1 MRIKILKITKLCSFI
16 FFLGLVSCS
25 QLNLQTSSSNSKKS
39 EKSRH
44 RIVGSARL
52 PEKADRGKGTYYLH
66 GAEHLKLDNYYYD
79 IPVVYNPAV
88 KKWMNYFLNKGREF
102 FQRYG
107 VRAGRYAPLMGKILE
122 DNGLPRDLIFL
133 AMAESGF
140 QNNAKSWAKAV
151 GPWQFMSFT
160 GRKYGLKINWY
171 IDERRDPIKA
181 TIAAGKYLKDLYR
194 IFGSWELAAAGYNA
208 GEGKVG
214 RAIRRYKT
222 ENFWNLRKGRY
233 LKAETR
239 NYVPKIMA
247 LAIIGKNLKAFGFE
261 DMVFQKPLDF
271 EELNISNSTD
281 LVLFSE
287 AMGIDFS
294 EIKRLNPEILRWQT
308 PPDRLYKLRIPVGT
322 TKNYE
327 ACCKYRDFMAVA
339 YQKYEITNR
348 KTRLNKIAR
357 RFKIKPRLLAEL
369 NDMSKSESLQRG
381 EVIIL
386 PFREGQNKRDKMYSD
401 LYERPRRRV
410 VRRRVYR
417 SLVRQGKRKGK
428 KITNPSEFYVV
439 RKGDTLWTV
448 SRKTGVS
455 LNTLIASNYR
465 IIKRRMIR
473 AGDKLIVR

>member
-1 MRIKILKITKLCSFI
+1 MAFAV
-16 FFLGLVSCS
+16 LVSCS
-25 QLNLQTSSSNSKKS
+25 HFNLQVNSSDSQNS
-39 EKSRH
+39 EEGVH

-88 KKWMNYFLNKGREF
+88 RKWMNYFLDKGRDF
-102 FQRYG
+102 FERYG
-107 VRAGRYAPLMGKILE
+107 ERAGRYAPIMGKILE
-122 DNGLPRDLIFL
+122 DNDLPRDLIFL

-140 QNNAKSWAKAV
+140 QNNAKSWARAV
-151 GPWQFMSFT
+151 GPWQFMSYT

-181 TIAAGKYLKDLYR
+181 TIAAGKYLKDLYE
-194 IFGSWELAAAGYNA
+194 IFGAWELAAAAYNA

-222 ENFWNLRKGRY
+222 ENFWKLRKRRY
-233 LKAETR
+233 LKSETR

-247 LAIIGKNLKAFGFE
+247 LAIIGKNLKSFGFHE
-261 DMVFQKPLDF
+261 MIFQRPLDF
-271 EELNISNSTD
+271 EELTLPSNTD
-281 LVLFSE
+281 LVLFSK
-287 AMGIDFS
+287 AIGIDFK
-294 EIKRLNPEILRWQT
+294 EIKRLNPEILRWYT
-308 PPDRLYKLRIPVGT
+308 PPDRSYNLRIPVGA
-322 TKNYE
+322 TKLYE
-327 ACCKYRDFMAVA
+327 DCCKFRDFMALA
-339 YQKYEITNR
+339 YQKYEVKR
-348 KTRLNKIAR
+348 KNSSFKKIAR
-357 RFKIKPRLLAEL
+357 QFKIRPKFLARL
-369 NDMSKSESLQRG
+369 NDMSWTAPLRRG
-381 EVIIL
+381 DIIIL
-386 PFREGQNKRDKMYSD
+386 PFREGQSKRDKMYAD
-401 LYERPRRRV
+401 LYERPRKRV

-417 SLVRQGKRKGK
+417 RLVRRGRQKGK

>member
-1 MRIKILKITKLCSFI
+1 MRMIKLFSFI
-16 FFLGLVSCS
+16 IFSGLVSCS
-25 QLNLQTSSSNSKKS
+25 HLNFRTGSSDSKMS
-39 EKSRH
+39 EKESH

-52 PEKADRGKGTYYLH
+52 PKKANRGKGTYYLH

-88 KKWMNYFLNKGREF
+88 KKWMNYFLNKGRDF
-102 FQRYG
+102 FERYG

-122 DNGLPRDLIFL
+122 DNDLPRDLIFL

-140 QNNAKSWAKAV
+140 QNNAKSWARAV

-160 GRKYGLKINWY
+160 GRRYGLSIDWY

-181 TIAAGKYLKDLYR
+181 TIAAGKYLKDLYK

-222 ENFWNLRKGRY
+222 ENFWKLRKRRY
-233 LKAETR
+233 LKSETR

-261 DMVFQKPLDF
+261 DLVFQKPLDF
-271 EELNISNSTD
+271 EELNIPSDTD

-287 AMGIDFS
+287 AMGIDFK

-308 PPDRLYKLRIPVGT
+308 PPDRFYKLRIPVGT
-322 TKNYE
+322 SKNYE
-327 ACCKYRDFMAVA
+327 ECCKFRDFMAVA
-339 YQKYEITNR
+339 YQKFEVKRKKTNI
-348 KTRLNKIAR
+348 KKISR
-357 RFKIKPRLLAEL
+357 RFKIRPQFLAQL
-369 NDMSKSESLQRG
+369 NDMSVNQSLGKG
-381 EVIIL
+381 EVVIL
-386 PFREGQNKRDKMYSD
+386 PFREGQDKRDKMYAD
-401 LYERPRRRV
+401 LYERPRKRV

-417 SLVRQGKRKGK
+417 RLVKRGKNKGK